1 MQCTSSY
8 TMEDTSSYTM
18 EEDINSVK
26 KCNHQSCKSKE
37 KPGIRKLFRN
47 AWRRMK
53 IVSGGS
59 NRRESDNDDTH
70 LYRKYSG
77 GRNAISGINMLP
89 KISGQNIRK
98 V

>member
-70 LYRKYSG
+70 LYLTHALTQSDNETYM
-77 GRNAISGINMLP
+77 RN
-89 KISGQNIRK
+89 
-98 V
+98 